1 MKCCCPSTTSSYL
14 FTEKLLKIE
23 VLGILFAFIS
33 QLLYQ
38 FYTSNSDCIQFLGH
52 IIVFI
57 ISIVNY
63 AIIAQLIN
71 FVLLINHRFRCLNS
85 FLTKENTS
93 NLQSNKL
100 IKPNLQQM
108 IGVDYFKIFT
118 DKTLSIDMCDEH
130 YNGHFLSFINN
141 NEDLKHTQTYS
152 YKRNGSARIHSLRML
167 YDVLCDIV
175 TFVNDIYG
183 FQMLIMMVGG
193 IAGIT
198 TTLNSGIVV
207 YIKKGISHE
216 FLMYFIWA
224 VKSLAS
230 LFLLSGSCNSTIKER
245 SRTSVLLQ
253 KLLLLRDIH
262 PETKAEINLFLQQV
276 SIRSVKFT
284 ALDFFTIKYSIL
296 GSMLGAVTTYL
307 VMMVQ
312 FQKLV

>member
-1 MKCCCPSTTSSYL
+1 MLLSSTTSSYL

-23 VLGILFAFIS
+23 VLGILFVFIS
-33 QLLYQ
+33 QILYH
-38 FYTSNSDCIQFLGH
+38 FYTSNSDCIQFL
-52 IIVFI
+52 
-57 ISIVNY
+57 
-63 AIIAQLIN
+63 AQLIN
-71 FVLLINHRFRCLNS
+71 FVLLINYRFRCLNS
-85 FLTKENTS
+85 FLTNENAS

-100 IKPNLQQM
+100 IKPNLQQK

-167 YDVLCDIV
+167 YDVLCDVV

-183 FQMLIMMVGG
+183 FQMLIMMAKHLT
-193 IAGIT
+193 I
-198 TTLNSGIVV
+198 LNSIFFVLSIELWNNRV
-207 YIKKGISHE
+207 HKKKLYIHE
-216 FLMYFIWA
+216 FVMYSYFIWA

-230 LFLLSGSCNSTIKER
+230 LFLIRVCFTNRGNCITPVFPIEVTHFWSASE
-245 SRTSVLLQ
+245 TSFAA
-253 KLLLLRDIH
+253 DIH
-262 PETKAEINLFLQQV
+262 PDTKAEINLFLQQV